1 LCYFFIIDWGLRMS
15 AGNPKMKDDNL
26 HVKHW
31 LTSYLPA
38 LLVGMLIVVYSV
50 WLKEYLLSVI
60 SLVMLFLWVYPV
72 YKNKLNVEADQ
83 IAQDK
88 INISAMAEAQS
99 ITNEISKDLQVQ
111 FQNFQVEL
119 GQISQ
124 MVVDA
129 TENLMASF
137 NGLENNTRREEELLR
152 DMILR
157 IAQTSMDED
166 GNDKSGN
173 EAVDLLTNMTDSL
186 MAASD
191 GSMKMVDAMND
202 MRQNISTVEGLLG
215 EIEGISEQTN
225 LLALNAAIEAARAGE
240 AGRGFAVVAD
250 EVRSLSQRSNQFSEE
265 IRAEYR
271 SIQSS
276 IGVASNV
283 VGGLASSDIAL
294 NLSSKDRF
302 TEILSG
308 FEEMNVFVTKTLS
321 EVTEISAVV
330 TEDVNTAIRA
340 LQFEDMTK
348 QLVTQM
354 EERITALGSAVE
366 DISGFLDYCVTNDM
380 YDVDAVADRIQEL
393 DHSVS
398 SRIRVSAVQQDKKIV
413 EQGSVDEGEIE
424 LF

>member
-1 LCYFFIIDWGLRMS
+1 MS
-15 AGNPKMKDDNL
+15 AGNSKVMDEKSDA
-26 HVKHW
+26 KHW
-31 LTSYLPA
+31 LLAYSPA
-38 LLVGMLIVVYSV
+38 LLVGMLVVVYSL
-50 WLKEYLLSVI
+50 WLGEYLLATV

-72 YKNKLNVEADQ
+72 YKNKLKLESDQ
-83 IAQDK
+83 IIQEK
-88 INISAMAEAQS
+88 ENVSAMIKAQS
-99 ITNEISKDLQVQ
+99 ITNEISKDLQAQ
-111 FQNFQVEL
+111 FKNFQVEL

-129 TENLMASF
+129 TENLMISF

-166 GNDKSGN
+166 GNNKSGN
-173 EAVDLLTNMTDSL
+173 EAVDLLKSMTDSL
-186 MAASD
+186 KAASD
-191 GSMKMVDAMND
+191 GSMQMVDAMND
-202 MRQNISTVEGLLG
+202 MRKNISTVEGLLG

-265 IRAEYR
+265 IRAEYK

-276 IGVASNV
+276 IGVASNI
-283 VGGLASSDIAL
+283 VGGLASGDIAL
-294 NLSSKDRF
+294 NLRSKDRF
-302 TEILSG
+302 TEILDG
-308 FEEMNVFVTKTLS
+308 FEEMNIFVTKALS

-348 QLVTQM
+348 QLVAQM
-354 EERITALGSAVE
+354 EVRIVSLGNAVE
-366 DISGFLDYCVTNDM
+366 DMSGFLNYCVTNDM
-380 YDVDAVADRIQEL
+380 NNIHAVADRIREL
-393 DHSVS
+393 DDNVS
-398 SRIRVSAVQQDKKIV
+398 SRIRVSAVQRDKKIV
-413 EQGSVDEGEIE
+413 EQGSVDEGDIE